1 MDTSN
6 SFETV
11 ATLTKLKAQTEF
23 ICYRLLLQFNE
34 MTIGLDVDY
43 IEKHPRFLAE
53 YWTRDRF
60 NLLRP

>member
-34 MTIGLDVDY
+34 MTIGILD
-43 IEKHPRFLAE
+43 K
-53 YWTRDRF
+53 
-60 NLLRP
+60 RPL